1 MELFL
6 VFTIFVFGLIFGSFL
21 NCLIWRLK
29 TNESLWGRSY
39 CPKCRNQISW
49 YDNIPLL
56 SFIILK
62 ARCRSCKKKIS
73 WQYPLLEL
81 GFAFIFSALF
91 FFIAKDFNLLELL
104 GKEFL
109 ILFLRDF
116 LFIFILAIVFVYDYN
131 WQEVPMIIVWPG
143 IVLMIFFSWLLGAS
157 FLTVLIAS
165 ALTSAFFLLQYLLT
179 RGRGLGE
186 GDIWLG
192 ALLGA
197 RFVNTQEIFLTIF
210 ATYIIGAL
218 VAIFLLA
225 RGKKKIK
232 SKVPLGPFLVIG
244 ALISLFFAKEIIA
257 WYFSL
262 LWSPF

>member
-1 MELFL
+1 MEIFL
-6 VFTIFVFGLIFGSFL
+6 IFTVFVFGLIFGSFL

-29 TNESLWGRSY
+29 TNESLLGRSY
-39 CPKCRNQISW
+39 CPKCRQQIAW

-56 SFIILK
+56 SFILLK
-62 ARCRSCKKKIS
+62 AHCRHCHKKIS

-81 GFAFIFSALF
+81 GFALVFTVLF
-91 FFIAKDFNLLELL
+91 FSIAQNFNLLEIFQA
-104 GKEFL
+104 EFL
-109 ILFLRDF
+109 FLFLRDF
-116 LFIFILAIVFVYDYN
+116 LFIFILAIVFVYDFN

-143 IVLMIFFSWLLGAS
+143 IALMIFFSWVIGFSLLN
-157 FLTVLIAS
+157 VLIAS
-165 ALTSAFFLLQYLLT
+165 VLTATFFLIQYLLT

-210 ATYIIGAL
+210 ATYIIGSL
-218 VAIFLLA
+218 VAIFLLIW
-225 RGKKKIK
+225 GKKEIK

-244 ALISLFFAKEIIA
+244 ALISLFFADQIIA

-262 LWSPF
+262 LFF

>member
-1 MELFL
+1 MEVFL
-6 VFTIFVFGLIFGSFL
+6 IFTIFVFGLIFGSFL

-39 CPKCRNQISW
+39 CPKCRQQISW

-56 SFIILK
+56 SFILLK
-62 ARCRSCKKKIS
+62 ARCRNCHKKIS

-81 GFAFIFSALF
+81 GFALVFTALF
-91 FFIAKDFNLLELL
+91 FSIVQNFNLLEIFQT
-104 GKEFL
+104 EFL

-143 IVLMIFFSWLLGAS
+143 IALMIFFSWLVGFD

-165 ALTSAFFLLQYLLT
+165 ALTATFFLIQYLIT

-197 RFVNTQEIFLTIF
+197 RFVSASEISLAIF
-210 ATYIIGAL
+210 STYIIGSL
-218 VAIFLLA
+218 VGIFLLI
-225 RGKKKIK
+225 RGKKKVT

-244 ALISLFFAKEIIA
+244 ALISLFFADKILT

-262 LWSPF
+262 IVIFP